1 MTFLR
6 KFDTSRSNS
15 SLLASARAKSS
26 FVLIFPGTCNYNL
39 CVIIVPPFTFCLI
52 SIYQRTNL
60 SFRPL
65 LLGRLRFESI
75 LAQFADTH
83 FRPHTV
89 RVLFLAC
96 GDNHSSDLGL
106 MASKSY
112 CVGRRLRL
120 RVAALTFP
128 LQVAPTALLSWQIPQ
143 TWRRPLRCAS
153 CRCQPCPRT
162 FVLDFRNP
170 GLSFEGCRL

>member
-75 LAQFADTH
+75 LAQFPDTH

-89 RVLFLAC
+89 RVLLLAC

-128 LQVAPTALLSWQIPQ
+128 LQVAPTAFLSWQIPQ

-170 GLSFEGCRL
+170 GLSVAGCRL